1 MHYRFIL
8 LDHDGRLNG
17 FVDSQLENDEVAI
30 ELSGRI
36 LTRSAYEIWRE
47 GRLVKSVL
55 PEGWQ
60 ASPWG
65 AGLPLMAASKRPRR
79 RSMH

>member
-8 LDHDGRLNG
+8 LDRDGRLNG
-17 FVDSQLENDEVAI
+17 LVDSQLENDEAAI

-47 GRLVKSVL
+47 GRLVKCVL

-60 ASPWG
+60 ASPSR
-65 AGLPLMAASKRPRR
+65 AGLPPVAAEKRPRR
-79 RSMH
+79 RWMH

>member
-36 LTRSAYEIWRE
+36 LTCSAYEIWRE

-55 PEGWQ
+55 PKDWQ
-60 ASPWG
+60 ASPLRV
-65 AGLPLMAASKRPRR
+65 GLPVAASKHPRR
-79 RSMH
+79 RWMH

>member
-8 LDHDGRLNG
+8 LDRDGHLNG
-17 FVDSQLENDEVAI
+17 LIDSQLESDDVAI

-36 LTRSAYEIWRE
+36 LTRSAYEIWRDGE
-47 GRLVKSVL
+47 LVKSFL

-60 ASPWG
+60 APPRG
-65 AGLPLMAASKRPRR
+65 MDVMAVAASKGPRR
-79 RSMH
+79 RWMH

>member
-8 LDHDGRLNG
+8 LDRDGHLNG
-17 FVDSQLENDEVAI
+17 LIDSHLESDDVAI

-36 LTRSAYEIWRE
+36 LTRSAYEIWRD
-47 GRLVKSVL
+47 GQLVKSFL

-60 ASPWG
+60 VPPPGVDFLAV
-65 AGLPLMAASKRPRR
+65 AASKGPRR
-79 RSMH
+79 RWMH